1 MRAGWLLL
9 VLLAVA
15 CRSYVGTA
23 RDVSPRVLDEP
34 GWLRVHGVQFLP
46 QRSESDCG
54 AAAIGMVV
62 GFWTR
67 TPPDTIAATLRPA
80 PAAGI
85 KAARLR
91 EVARSRSLAAFV
103 IAGEVA
109 DLEREL
115 TAGRPIL
122 VGMVKPHRKE
132 QLNHYEVVIALHRE
146 RRLVITLDPAEGLRQ
161 NTLEG
166 FVAEWQATGKVTLVV
181 SSVPTVVRLSSAATP
196 RP

>member
-1 MRAGWLLL
+1 MRGAPLLL
-9 VLLAVA
+9 VLAVA
-15 CRSYVGTA
+15 CRSYLGTA
-23 RDVSPRVLDEP
+23 HDVSPRVLDEP

-91 EVARSRSLAAFV
+91 EVARSRALAAYV

-115 TAGRPIL
+115 AAGRPVL

-132 QLNHYEVVIALHRE
+132 SLDHYEVVIALHRE
-146 RRLVITLDPAEGLRQ
+146 RRLVITLDPAEGMRE
-161 NTLEG
+161 NTLDG
-166 FVAEWQATGKVTLVV
+166 FVAEWQATGKVTIVV
-181 SSVPTVVRLSSAATP
+181 SSVPTVARLSSPATP